1 MLGAIFARGVVMAAH
16 TTSSASL
23 RAEARLLSTAGVILL
38 AIGFPLT
45 MALALMALQPH
56 GLSSVLPIAVG
67 APPLLLGYLACHFAS
82 RRMEKVKQLEE
93 R

>member
-1 MLGAIFARGVVMAAH
+1 MTAI
-16 TTSSASL
+16 TPTSASL
-23 RAEARLLSTAGVILL
+23 RAEARLLTTAGIILL

-45 MALALMALQPH
+45 MALAMLALEPR
-56 GLSSVLPIAVG
+56 GISPMLPIAVG

-82 RRMEKVKQLEE
+82 RRMERAKQLEA